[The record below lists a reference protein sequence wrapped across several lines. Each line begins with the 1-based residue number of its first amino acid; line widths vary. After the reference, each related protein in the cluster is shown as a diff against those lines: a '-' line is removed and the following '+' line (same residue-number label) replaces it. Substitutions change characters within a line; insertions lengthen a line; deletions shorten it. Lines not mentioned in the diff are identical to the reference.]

1 MGRDFRGNRFSFDD
15 IVGDTV
21 VIVHVR
27 DVNPPCRALLSLIE
41 DVSKEFS
48 RVDFVKLSYREHRY
62 LENEVGLTGLPT
74 VVLFKNGR
82 SVDSFVGVPSTS
94 ELKSQLKMYY

>member
-1 MGRDFRGNRFSFDD
+1 MVRDFRGNRFSFDD

-48 RVDFVKLSYREHRY
+48 RVDFVKVS
-62 LENEVGLTGLPT
+62 
-74 VVLFKNGR
+74 
-82 SVDSFVGVPSTS
+82 
-94 ELKSQLKMYY
+94 